1 MIDLIFLLYYKIIMP
16 SIDDFNSDP
25 LIGKRLGTC
34 TILKELA
41 RGGMGIVFIAY
52 QQTLKRQIALKLIPK
67 SYFKSEVT
75 ERFHHEAEAAA
86 ILSHP
91 NIVPIYEIGETEEFL
106 FFTMQLV
113 KGDSLARVL
122 EKVQSHFLLSRR
134 ILPIKA
140 TIRIISQL
148 LDALDYAHN
157 EEIIHRDIKPD
168 NILME
173 NHTKRPLIS
182 DFGLAKVLR
191 GDNLDFV
198 LRGTP
203 AYMAPEQILGLKVD
217 GRTDIYGVG
226 VVLFEM
232 LVPELPLLEN
242 EATESFLKRKAYDK
256 KGVFLKNPSDLNPN
270 LHREMDEIVSRAIAY
285 EPDDRYPTCRDF
297 LRNLEKYQENYLK

>member
-1 MIDLIFLLYYKIIMP
+1 MA

-25 LIGKRLGTC
+25 LIGKQLGTC
-34 TILKELA
+34 TIIKELA

-67 SYFKSEVT
+67 NYFKSEMT
-75 ERFHHEAEAAA
+75 ERFHHEAESAA

-113 KGDSLARVL
+113 KGDSLGLIL
-122 EKVQSHFLLSRR
+122 EKVQSHFLTSRR

-140 TIRIISQL
+140 TIRIITQV

-173 NHTKRPLIS
+173 KHTKRPLIS
-182 DFGLAKVLR
+182 DFGLARVLR
-191 GDNLDFV
+191 GDNLD
-198 LRGTP
+198 LLMRGTP
-203 AYMAPEQILGLKVD
+203 AYMAPEQILGLKID
-217 GRTDIYGVG
+217 GRTDTYGVG
-226 VVLFEM
+226 VMLFEM

-242 EATESFLKRKAYDK
+242 ESPESFLKRKAYDK
-256 KGVFLKNPSDLNPN
+256 KGVFFKNPSELNPN
-270 LHREMDEIVSRAIAY
+270 LHKEMDEIVSRAIAY

-297 LRNLEKYQENYLK
+297 LNRLENYEKNYLK

>member
-1 MIDLIFLLYYKIIMP
+1 LIDPNFFLYYKIIMA

-34 TILKELA
+34 TILKELD

-67 SYFKSEVT
+67 CYFTASVT
-75 ERFHHEAEAAA
+75 ERFHHEAESAA

-91 NIVPIYEIGETEEFL
+91 NIVQVYEIGETEDYL

-113 KGDSLARVL
+113 KGDSLGFIL
-122 EKVQSHFLLSRR
+122 EKVQSHFMASRR
-134 ILPIKA
+134 ILPVK
-140 TIRIISQL
+140 TSIRIIAQV

-173 NHTKRPLIS
+173 KHTKRPIIS

-191 GDNLDFV
+191 GDNIDF
-198 LRGTP
+198 LIRGTP

-232 LVPELPLLEN
+232 LVPELPFLEN
-242 EATESFLKRKAYDK
+242 ESTEAFLKRKAYDK

-270 LHREMDEIVSRAIAY
+270 LHKEMDEIVSRAIAY
-285 EPDDRYPTCRDF
+285 DPDDRYPTCRDF
-297 LRNLEKYQENYLK
+297 LNRLENYEKNYLK